1 MPKMT
6 AAQLEAFLAE
16 TFPQMDSLNLRIEEV
31 RPRYLRARVVT
42 SEKNLRPGGTIA
54 GPTMMALA
62 DCVTYLAIMAT
73 LGRGEGAVTP
83 NLNINFLKR
92 PDPADLI
99 AEARLLRLGRRL
111 AVGDVMIYSDDGS
124 EAADHP
130 VAHATL
136 TYAIPGDGDPAD
148 RQ

>member
-1 MPKMT
+1 MPKMN
-6 AAQLEAFLAE
+6 AAQLEAFMAQA
-16 TFPQMDSLNLRIEEV
+16 FPQMDSLNLRVEEV

-73 LGRGEGAVTP
+73 LDHGEAAVTT

-99 AEARLLRLGRRL
+99 AEARLLKLGRRL

-136 TYAIPGDGDPAD
+136 TYAIPGNG
-148 RQ
+148 

>member
-16 TFPQMDSLNLRIEEV
+16 TFPQMDSLNLRIEDV

-62 DCVTYLAIMAT
+62 DCVTYLAIIAT
-73 LGRGEGAVTP
+73 LGRGEGAVTT

-99 AEARLLRLGRRL
+99 AEARLLKLGRRL

-136 TYAIPGDGDPAD
+136 TYAIPGDV
-148 RQ
+148 